1 MYNYLLMKKNVKNHE
16 KICIFFLLALMFED
30 QNLPKRCPKHQ
41 NAIKINKYI
50 VHGKE
55 SKVLKQRHNIEIIII
70 EDIYVVHY
78 SYFYYY
84 CY

>member
-1 MYNYLLMKKNVKNHE
+1 MYNYLKMKKNVKNHE
-16 KICIFFLLALMFED
+16 KICRFLALED
-30 QNLPKRCPKHQ
+30 QNLPKMRR
-41 NAIKINKYI
+41 AIKINKYI

>member
-1 MYNYLLMKKNVKNHE
+1 MLKIMKKK
-16 KICIFFLLALMFED
+16 ALMFED
-30 QNLPKRCPKHQ
+30 QNYLPKMMHQ

-55 SKVLKQRHNIEIIII
+55 SKVLKQRHNIERIII

-78 SYFYYY
+78 SYLYYY

>member
-1 MYNYLLMKKNVKNHE
+1 MYNDLKMKKNVKNHE
-16 KICIFFLLALMFED
+16 KICIFFLFGFD
-30 QNLPKRCPKHQ
+30 VRRSKFTQNA
-41 NAIKINKYI
+41 AIKINKYI

-55 SKVLKQRHNIEIIII
+55 SKVLNQRHNIEIIII